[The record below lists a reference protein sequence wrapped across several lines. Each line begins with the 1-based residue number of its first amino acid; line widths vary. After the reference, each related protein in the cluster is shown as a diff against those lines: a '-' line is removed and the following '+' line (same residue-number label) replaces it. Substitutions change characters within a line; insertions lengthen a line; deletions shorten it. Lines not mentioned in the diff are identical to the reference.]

1 MPTRR
6 ALFLSPET
14 PAPGAGGGGLRSA
27 SLLEYLR
34 AHYDV
39 QVFSFHLPHHSK
51 SRWARVWRNGWRFVR
66 AAPPLLDRFAG
77 FESQLDPVLKDPVW
91 NDLASDDQISH
102 DATASGRRYSLG
114 VIEHFWCAP
123 YARALRPHCDRLVLD
138 LHNIESQLAHSH
150 ARATRGI
157 ESIAM
162 SRFARA
168 YERLE
173 REWPPQFDILLVA
186 SEEDRRRVA
195 GLSAADARVIV
206 YPNALP
212 VEWGRRVTF
221 ETSGFETT
229 ASETIARESEPSGPP
244 TIVFSG
250 NLEYHPNVEAVRWFH
265 AQIWPRIRARA
276 PGVKWTLVGCNE
288 HAVRPLLAGD
298 DRILLTGPVE
308 DAVAELANADV
319 CIVPLLSGSGTRF
332 KILEAWAAARAVVS
346 TSLGAEGLG
355 AKHEQHLL
363 IADSPA
369 AFAEATLRL
378 LDDPALRSRLGEA
391 GRELYLDRFT
401 WPVAW
406 RALESAGI

>member
-1 MPTRR
+1 MVSMPTSR

-14 PAPGAGGGGLRSA
+14 PSPGAGGGGLRSA

-34 AHYDV
+34 ARYAV

-51 SRWARVWRNGWRFVR
+51 SRLARVRRNGWRFVR

-77 FESQLDPVLKDPVW
+77 FESQLDPAL
-91 NDLASDDQISH
+91 N
-102 DATASGRRYSLG
+102 SGRYSLG

-123 YARALRPHCDRLVLD
+123 YARTLRPHCDRLVLD

-150 ARATRGI
+150 ARALHGI

-173 REWPPQFDILLVA
+173 REWLPQFDILLVA
-186 SEEDRRRVA
+186 SQEDRRRVA
-195 GLSAADARVIV
+195 GLSAAHAQVIV

-212 VEWGRRVTF
+212 DWWGRR
-221 ETSGFETT
+221 SGRLPENAQAAPETT
-229 ASETIARESEPSGPP
+229 EPGSDTSQPP
-244 TIVFSG
+244 TVVFSG

-288 HAVRPLLAGD
+288 HAVRPLVAGD
-298 DRILLTGPVE
+298 DRILLTGPVD
-308 DAVAELANADV
+308 DAVAILANAQV
-319 CIVPLLSGSGTRF
+319 CVVPLLSGSGTRF
-332 KILEAWAAARAVVS
+332 KILEAWAAARAIVS

-363 IADSPA
+363 IADGPD

-378 LDDPALRSRLGEA
+378 LDDPVLRRRLGEA

-401 WPVAW
+401 WRVAW

>member
-1 MPTRR
+1 MPTNR
-6 ALFLSPET
+6 ALFLSPEA
-14 PAPGAGGGGLRSA
+14 PVPGAGGGGLRSA

-39 QVFSFHLPHHSK
+39 QVFSFDLPHHSK
-51 SRWARVWRNGWRFVR
+51 SRWARVWRNGWRFIR

-77 FESQLDPVLKDPVW
+77 FESQIEAQLRDPPLP
-91 NDLASDDQISH
+91 QRTPR
-102 DATASGRRYSLG
+102 DAMAPGRRYSLG

-123 YARALRPHCDRLVLD
+123 YARTLRPHCDRLVLD

-150 ARATRGI
+150 TRALQGV
-157 ESIAM
+157 ESIAESM
-162 SRFARA
+162 AMFRFARA
-168 YERLE
+168 YQRLE
-173 REWPPQFDILLVA
+173 REWLPQFDVLLVA

-195 GLSAADARVIV
+195 GLTAPDASVVV

-212 VEWGRRVTF
+212 VEWGARVTS
-221 ETSGFETT
+221 ETSG
-229 ASETIARESEPSGPP
+229 SETGGRKSETSELPI
-244 TIVFSG
+244 IVFSG
-250 NLEYHPNVEAVRWFH
+250 NLEYHPNIEAVRWFH
-265 AQIWPRIRARA
+265 AQVWPRIRERA
-276 PGVKWTLVGCNE
+276 PGVTWKLVGCNE
-288 HAVRPLLAGD
+288 HAVRPLVAGD
-298 DRILLTGPVE
+298 DQILLTGPVD
-308 DAVAELANADV
+308 DAVAAIAEAQV
-319 CIVPLLSGSGTRF
+319 CVVPLLSGSGTRF

-378 LDDPALRSRLGEA
+378 LDDPALRRRLGEA
-391 GRELYLDRFT
+391 GRDLYLDRFT

-406 RALESAGI
+406 RALKSAGI

>member
-1 MPTRR
+1 MPISR

-39 QVFSFHLPHHSK
+39 QVFSFDLPHHSK

-77 FESQLDPVLKDPVW
+77 FESQLAPAF
-91 NDLASDDQISH
+91 N
-102 DATASGRRYSLG
+102 SGRYSLG

-150 ARATRGI
+150 ARALRGI
-157 ESIAM
+157 ESVAM

-173 REWPPQFDILLVA
+173 RDWLPQFDILLVA
-186 SEEDRRRVA
+186 SEEDRRRIA
-195 GLSAADARVIV
+195 DLISAHVDKAKVIV

-212 VEWGRRVTF
+212 AEWGKPVTF
-221 ETSGFETT
+221 EPSE
-229 ASETIARESEPSGPP
+229 SETSPP

-250 NLEYHPNVEAVRWFH
+250 NLEYHPNIEAVRWFH

-276 PGVKWTLVGCNE
+276 PGVTWTLVGCND
-288 HAVRPLLAGD
+288 HAVRPLVALD
-298 DRILLTGPVE
+298 NQILLTGPVE
-308 DAVAELANADV
+308 DAIAAIAEAQV
-319 CIVPLLSGSGTRF
+319 CVVPLLSGSGTRF
-332 KILEAWAAARAVVS
+332 KILEAWAATRAVVS

-355 AKHEQHLL
+355 AKHEEHLL
-363 IADSPA
+363 IADTAP
-369 AFAEATLRL
+369 AFADATLRL
-378 LDDPALRSRLGEA
+378 LDDPALRRRLGEA
-391 GRELYLDRFT
+391 GRELLLDRFT

-406 RALESAGI
+406 RALESAAI